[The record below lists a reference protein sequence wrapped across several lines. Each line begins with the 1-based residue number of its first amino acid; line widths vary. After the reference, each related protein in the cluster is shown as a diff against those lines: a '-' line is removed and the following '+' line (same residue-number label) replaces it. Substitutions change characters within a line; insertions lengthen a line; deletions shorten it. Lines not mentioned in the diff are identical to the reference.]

1 MAIISFIGSSDDTE
15 LYVSS
20 PHFFEMNY
28 DKCSKLLS
36 HMLIIFL
43 QEIHQFQILLR
54 KLSKHQRWILVKNLY
69 CQINDLAYAG
79 HQGCEDCLSA

>member
-28 DKCSKLLS
+28 DKLQQIIVS
-36 HMLIIFL
+36 H
-43 QEIHQFQILLR
+43 
-54 KLSKHQRWILVKNLY
+54 
-69 CQINDLAYAG
+69 AYYFPSRNTPVS
-79 HQGCEDCLSA
+79 DTF